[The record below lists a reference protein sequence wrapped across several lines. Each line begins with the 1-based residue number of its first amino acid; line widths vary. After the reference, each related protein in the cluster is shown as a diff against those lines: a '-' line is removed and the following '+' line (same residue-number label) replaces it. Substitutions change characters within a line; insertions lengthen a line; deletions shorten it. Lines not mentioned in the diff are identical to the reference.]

1 MKSAEIIIGAILCS
15 VPNSCVVEGR
25 DVRIETIK
33 IDTVEIDSM
42 DSMID
47 FISYVDSAHL
57 IEDVSESYVKMEQK
71 NEELETKLEETKQEL
86 EVVKHDLEVAEK
98 IIEVY
103 VPADTVSSD
112 FKLLPISK
120 ANSN

>member
-15 VPNSCVVEGR
+15 IPNSCVVEGR
-25 DVRIETIK
+25 DIRTETIE
-33 IDTVEIDSM
+33 IDAVEIDSM
-42 DSMID
+42 DYMID

-57 IEDVSESYVKMEQK
+57 VENVSESYTKMEEK
-71 NEELETKLEETKQEL
+71 NEELETQLEETKQEL
-86 EVVKHDLEVAEK
+86 EVVKYDLEVAEK

-103 VPADTVSSD
+103 VPADTISSD

-120 ANSN
+120 TNSN

>member
-1 MKSAEIIIGAILCS
+1 MKTLSIALGFAFLLVPQSCS
-15 VPNSCVVEGR
+15 VEGR
-25 DVRIETIK
+25 TRPYEPLIEETQ
-33 IDTVEIDSM
+33 TDSM
-42 DSMID
+42 DSMIE
-47 FISYVDSAHL
+47 FISYIDSAHL
-57 IEDVSESYVKMEQK
+57 VEDISESYTKMEEK
-71 NEELETKLEETKQEL
+71 NEELETQLEETKQEL

-120 ANSN
+120 TNSN

>member
-1 MKSAEIIIGAILCS
+1 MKTLGVAIGSLLLFIPQSCS
-15 VPNSCVVEGR
+15 VEGR
-25 DVRIETIK
+25 TRPYEQFIEDVQT
-33 IDTVEIDSM
+33 DSIDSM
-42 DSMID
+42 IE

-57 IEDVSESYVKMEQK
+57 VEDVSESYVKMEEK
-71 NEELETKLEETKQEL
+71 NEELETQLEETKQEL

-103 VPADTVSSD
+103 VPADTISSD
-112 FKLLPISK
+112 FQLLPISK

>member
-1 MKSAEIIIGAILCS
+1 MKTLGIAIGSALLLIPQSCS
-15 VPNSCVVEGR
+15 VEGR
-25 DVRIETIK
+25 PYSRGMVTEAVMEDSISDMIE
-33 IDTVEIDSM
+33 
-42 DSMID
+42 
-47 FISYVDSAHL
+47 FISYIDSAHL
-57 IEDVSESYVKMEQK
+57 VEDVTENYSKMEKK
-71 NEELETKLEETKQEL
+71 NEELETQLEETKQEL

-103 VPADTVSSD
+103 VPSDTISSD

>member
-25 DVRIETIK
+25 DVRIETIE
-33 IDTVEIDSM
+33 IETVEIDSM

-57 IEDVSESYVKMEQK
+57 VEDVSESYVKMEEK
-71 NEELETKLEETKQEL
+71 NEELETQLEETKQEL
-86 EVVKHDLEVAEK
+86 EVVKHNLEVAEK

-103 VPADTVSSD
+103 VPADTVSSN

>member
-1 MKSAEIIIGAILCS
+1 MKTLGIAIGFLILLIPQSCS
-15 VPNSCVVEGR
+15 VEGR
-25 DVRIETIK
+25 TIPYEPLIEETK
-33 IDTVEIDSM
+33 TDSV

-57 IEDVSESYVKMEQK
+57 VEDVTESYTKMEEK
-71 NEELETKLEETKQEL
+71 NEELETQLEETKQEL
-86 EVVKHDLEVAEK
+86 KVVKHNLEVAEK

-103 VPADTVSSD
+103 VPADTISSN

>member
-1 MKSAEIIIGAILCS
+1 MKSTEIIIGAILCS
-15 VPNSCVVEGR
+15 IPNSCAVEGR
-25 DVRIETIK
+25 DINAKAIE

-71 NEELETKLEETKQEL
+71 NEELETQLEETKQEL

>member
-1 MKSAEIIIGAILCS
+1 MKTLGVAIGSLLLLIPQSCS
-15 VPNSCVVEGR
+15 VEGKTR
-25 DVRIETIK
+25 SYDPFIEDIQT
-33 IDTVEIDSM
+33 DSM
-42 DSMID
+42 DIMIE
-47 FISYVDSAHL
+47 FISYIDSAHL
-57 IEDVSESYVKMEQK
+57 VEDISESYTKMEEK
-71 NEELETKLEETKQEL
+71 NEELETQLEETKQEL

-103 VPADTVSSD
+103 VPADTISSD

>member
-1 MKSAEIIIGAILCS
+1 MKTLGVAIGSLLLLIPQSCS
-15 VPNSCVVEGR
+15 VEGR
-25 DVRIETIK
+25 TRPYEPFIEDVQT
-33 IDTVEIDSM
+33 DSM
-42 DSMID
+42 DSMIE

-57 IEDVSESYVKMEQK
+57 VEDISESYTKMEEK
-71 NEELETKLEETKQEL
+71 NEELETQLEETKQEL

-103 VPADTVSSD
+103 VPADTISSD

>member
-25 DVRIETIK
+25 DVYIETIE
-33 IDTVEIDSM
+33 IDTVDVDSM

-57 IEDVSESYVKMEQK
+57 IEDVSENYVKMEQK
-71 NEELETKLEETKQEL
+71 NEELETQLEETKQEL

>member
-25 DVRIETIK
+25 DVRIEAIE
-33 IDTVEIDSM
+33 IDTVEVDSM

-47 FISYVDSAHL
+47 FISYIDSAHL

-71 NEELETKLEETKQEL
+71 NEELETQLEETKQEL

-103 VPADTVSSD
+103 VPADTVSSN

-120 ANSN
+120 ANGN

>member
-15 VPNSCVVEGR
+15 IPNSCAVEGR
-25 DVRIETIK
+25 DINAETIE

-71 NEELETKLEETKQEL
+71 NEELETQLEETKQEL
-86 EVVKHDLEVAEK
+86 EVVKHDLEIAEK

>member
-1 MKSAEIIIGAILCS
+1 MKSTEIIIGAILCS

-25 DVRIETIK
+25 DVYVETIE

-57 IEDVSESYVKMEQK
+57 IEDVSETYVKMEQK
-71 NEELETKLEETKQEL
+71 NEELETQLEETKQEL

-103 VPADTVSSD
+103 VPTDTVSSD